1 MTLFY
6 YAKIILIMEIN
17 NNDKRFMALA
27 ISEAEKA
34 KERGDW
40 PFGALVVQNGKVV
53 GRGHTKDKTG
63 GDVTEHAEIVALRE
77 ACKLLQTND
86 LSNCT
91 IYCSNEPCLMCAT
104 AIFQAYI
111 PKVFIGASRDDLK
124 NLLRPRKLRIEDLVE
139 DTGHKVTIIRGV
151 LKDKVLGLFKDIK
164 K

>member
-1 MTLFY
+1 MDY
-6 YAKIILIMEIN
+6 VKIILLMKTNTDDE
-17 NNDKRFMALA
+17 RFMMLA
-27 ISEAEKA
+27 IKEAKEA

-40 PFGALVVQNGKVV
+40 PFGAVVVQNGKVV

-77 ACKLLQTND
+77 ACNLLRTND

-104 AIFQAYI
+104 AIFQAHI
-111 PKVFIGASRDDLK
+111 PKVFIGASRDDLR

-151 LKDKVLGLFKDIK
+151 LKDKVLDLFKDIK